1 MLRLNN
7 LRQLTRITINL
18 YPKQITT
25 AFEHSSN
32 IKELAA
38 TPVRHQLPNQ
48 LGASRNIFISTRLD
62 KYKRKSGAQDDE
74 SDSEDEQDVEFKDE
88 RDSKVIKS
96 KVNSL
101 RADLLLKAGLGIAR
115 K

>member
-18 YPKQITT
+18 YPKQITP
-25 AFEHSSN
+25 AFKQCSN
-32 IKELAA
+32 IKEL
-38 TPVRHQLPNQ
+38 TITVRQQLLCQ
-48 LGASRNIFISTRLD
+48 VGTTRNIYISSRLD
-62 KYKRKSGAQDDE
+62 KYKRKSGGQDEE

-88 RDSKVIKS
+88 RDSKVVKT